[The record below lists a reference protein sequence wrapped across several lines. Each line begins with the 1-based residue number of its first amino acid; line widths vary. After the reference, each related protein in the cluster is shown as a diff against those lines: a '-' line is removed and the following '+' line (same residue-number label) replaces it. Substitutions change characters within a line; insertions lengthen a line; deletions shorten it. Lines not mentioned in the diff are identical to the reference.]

1 MSEGRFPR
9 DAPLPRVLAALTRLG
24 FTIPAAVRVDLRQ
37 ERVTIR
43 LSAQE
48 MRAVDQEA
56 RTLGVGRST
65 LIRML
70 VRQGLGL
77 PRREEATAGPVR

>member
-1 MSEGRFPR
+1 MTLRDRIEAGDIPLDSE
-9 DAPLPRVLAALTRLG
+9 
-24 FTIPAAVRVDLRQ
+24 PAAVRVDLRE

-43 LSAQE
+43 LSVEE
-48 MRAVDQEA
+48 MRAVDREA

-77 PRREEATAGPVR
+77 QRREETTAGPVR